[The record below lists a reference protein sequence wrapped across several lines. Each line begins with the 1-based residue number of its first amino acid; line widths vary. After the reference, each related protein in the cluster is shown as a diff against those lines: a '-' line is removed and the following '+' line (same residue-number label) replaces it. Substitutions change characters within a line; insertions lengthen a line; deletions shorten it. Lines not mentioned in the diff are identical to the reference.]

1 MKPTKRLMTAVA
13 LLLGLATAVF
23 TAPAAFASGGGDHP
37 YFRVDTTNL
46 AGLQRGARD
55 FMSYCAGCHGL
66 KYLRYNRMAADLG
79 LSEEQLKA
87 NLMFTSEKVGD
98 TIGTAMPKEAADWL
112 GAVPPDLSLTARAR
126 GPAWVADYLQSFY
139 IDSSRPLGVNNI
151 VLPGASMPH
160 VLWELQGMQ
169 HAVFVDKPEMD
180 GDKPK
185 LDSNGKPITT
195 KHFEKFELVQK
206 GKLSEEEYK
215 KFVADL
221 TNFMVY
227 AAEPGRNHR
236 ISTGWK
242 VIIFLFLFFPIAY
255 LLKKEYWKDVH

>member
-1 MKPTKRLMTAVA
+1 MKPTKRLKTAAA
-13 LLLGLATAVF
+13 LLLGLATGVL

-55 FMSYCAGCHGL
+55 FMSYCAGCHSL

-79 LSEEQLKA
+79 IPEDQLKA

-98 TIGTAMPKEAADWL
+98 TIGTAMPKESADWL
-112 GAVPPDLSLTARAR
+112 GAQPPDLSLTARAR
-126 GPAWVADYLQSFY
+126 GADWISDYLQSFY
-139 IDSSRPLGVNNI
+139 IDPSRPLGVNNT

-160 VLWELQGMQ
+160 VLWELQGLQ
-169 HAVFVDKPEMD
+169 KKVEHHAEGEGHGEAAAHGAK
-180 GDKPK
+180 
-185 LDSNGKPITT
+185 
-195 KHFEKFELVQK
+195 KFELVQK

-236 ISTGWK
+236 ISTGWN
-242 VIIFLFLFFPIAY
+242 VMIFLFLFFPIAY

>member
-1 MKPTKRLMTAVA
+1 MKRIKTAAA
-13 LLLGLATAVF
+13 LLVGLATGLL
-23 TAPAAFASGGGDHP
+23 TAPATFAAGGGDHP

-55 FMSYCAGCHGL
+55 FMSYCAGCHSL

-79 LSEEQLKA
+79 IPEDQLKA
-87 NLMFTSEKVGD
+87 NLMFTSEKPGD
-98 TIGTAMPKEAADWL
+98 VITTAMPKEAADWL
-112 GAVPPDLSLTARAR
+112 GAPPPDLSLTARAR
-126 GPAWVADYLQSFY
+126 GADWVSDYLQSFY
-139 IDSSRPLGVNNI
+139 IDPSRPLGVNNT

-160 VLWELQGMQ
+160 VLWELQGFQ
-169 HAVFVDKPEMD
+169 KKVEHHPE
-180 GDKPK
+180 GEGHGEAAAHGAK
-185 LDSNGKPITT
+185 
-195 KHFEKFELVQK
+195 KFELVQK

-221 TNFMVY
+221 TNFLVY

-236 ISTGWK
+236 ISTGWN
-242 VIIFLFLFFPIAY
+242 VMIFLFLFFPIAY

>member
-1 MKPTKRLMTAVA
+1 MKPTKRLKTAAA
-13 LLLGLATAVF
+13 LLLGLATGVL

-55 FMSYCAGCHGL
+55 FMSYCAGCHSL

-79 LSEEQLKA
+79 IPEDQLKA

-98 TIGTAMPKEAADWL
+98 TIGTAMPKESADWL
-112 GAVPPDLSLTARAR
+112 GAQPPDLSLTARAR
-126 GPAWVADYLQSFY
+126 GADWISDYLQSFY
-139 IDSSRPLGVNNI
+139 IDPSRPLGVNNT

-160 VLWELQGMQ
+160 VLWELQGLQ
-169 HAVFVDKPEMD
+169 KKVEHHAESEGHGEAAAHGAK
-180 GDKPK
+180 
-185 LDSNGKPITT
+185 
-195 KHFEKFELVQK
+195 KFELVQK

-236 ISTGWK
+236 ISTGWN
-242 VIIFLFLFFPIAY
+242 VMIFLFLFFPIAY

>member
-1 MKPTKRLMTAVA
+1 MKPTKSLKTAAA
-13 LLLGLATAVF
+13 LLLGLVTGVL
-23 TAPAAFASGGGDHP
+23 TAPAALASGGGDHP

-55 FMSYCAGCHGL
+55 FMSYCAGCHSL
-66 KYLRYNRMAADLG
+66 KYLRYNRIAADLDIPED
-79 LSEEQLKA
+79 LLKA

-98 TIGTAMPKEAADWL
+98 TIGTAMPKESADWF
-112 GAVPPDLSLTARAR
+112 GAVPPDLSLTARSR
-126 GPAWVADYLQSFY
+126 GPEWISDYLQSFY
-139 IDSSRPLGVNNI
+139 LDPSRPLGVNNT

-160 VLWELQGMQ
+160 VLWELQGLQ
-169 HAVFVDKPEMD
+169 AKVEHHAAAEGHGEAAEHGAK
-180 GDKPK
+180 
-185 LDSNGKPITT
+185 
-195 KHFEKFELVQK
+195 KFELVQP
-206 GKLSEEEYK
+206 GKLSPEEYQ

-236 ISTGWK
+236 ISTGWN
-242 VIIFLFLFFPIAY
+242 VMIFLALFLPIAY